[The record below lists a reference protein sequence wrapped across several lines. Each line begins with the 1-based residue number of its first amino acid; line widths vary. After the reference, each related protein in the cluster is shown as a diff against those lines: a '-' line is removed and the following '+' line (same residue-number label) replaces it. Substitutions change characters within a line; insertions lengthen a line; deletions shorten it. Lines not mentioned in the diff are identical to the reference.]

1 MPAELEGKT
10 ALITGAGRGI
20 GAAIATGLAHA
31 GADVVLVARTAEQV
45 DETAD
50 TIRSA
55 VPGVNVRTVHVDL
68 TDPERRP
75 AALHK
80 LHSEGRIDI
89 LINNAATVEPLGAT
103 AQIPLDAV
111 RAAFEINVVVPFA
124 VTAALVP
131 HMVDQGWG
139 RIVNISS
146 SVAGH
151 PASMIGGNVY
161 ASTKAA
167 IEAHSRNLAS
177 ELDGTGV
184 TVNAYRPGGVDTA
197 MQGWIR
203 GQDPERIGSVLRDR
217 FISRYEAGDLISAH
231 ESAARLLDHLL
242 GADADTTGAIWNLGD
257 TLTP

>member
-1 MPAELEGKT
+1 MTAELAGKT

-20 GAAIATGLAHA
+20 GAAIATGLARA
-31 GADVVLVARTAEQV
+31 GADVVLTARTAKQL

-55 VPGVNVRTVHVDL
+55 APGSRVRAVHVDL
-68 TDPERRP
+68 TDNEQRP

-80 LHSEGRIDI
+80 IQTAGHIDI

-103 AQIPLDAV
+103 TQLTPEAV
-111 RAAFEINVVVPFA
+111 SAAFKINVVVPFVMTA
-124 VTAALVP
+124 VFVP
-131 HMVDQGWG
+131 SMIDAGWG

-161 ASTKAA
+161 AATKAA
-167 IEAHSRNLAS
+167 IEAHSRNLAA
-177 ELDGTGV
+177 ELTGTGV
-184 TVNAYRPGGVDTA
+184 TVNAYRPGGADTA

-203 GQDPERIGSVLRDR
+203 SQDPERIGSVLRDR

-257 TLTP
+257 TITP

>member
-1 MPAELEGKT
+1 MTAELGGKT

-20 GAAIATGLAHA
+20 GAAIAAGLARA
-31 GADVVLVARTAEQV
+31 GADVVLIARTAEQL

-55 VPGVNVRTVHVDL
+55 VPGSNVRAIPGDL
-68 TDPERRP
+68 ADHERR
-75 AALHK
+75 AAVLHK
-80 LHSEGRIDI
+80 IRSVGHIDI

-103 AQIPLDAV
+103 TQITSEAV

-124 VTAALVP
+124 MTAALVP
-131 HMVDQGWG
+131 GMVDSGWG

-161 ASTKAA
+161 AATKAA
-167 IEAHSRNLAS
+167 IEAHTRNLAA
-177 ELDGTGV
+177 ELAGTGV

-197 MQGWIR
+197 MQSWIR

-217 FISRYEAGDLISAH
+217 FISRYETGDLISAH
-231 ESAARLLDHLL
+231 ESAARLLEHLL

-257 TLTP
+257 TITP

>member
-1 MPAELEGKT
+1 MTAELGGKT

-20 GAAIATGLAHA
+20 GAAIAAGLARA
-31 GADVVLVARTAEQV
+31 GADVVLIARTAEQL

-55 VPGVNVRTVHVDL
+55 VPGSNVRAIPGDL
-68 TDPERRP
+68 ADHERR
-75 AALHK
+75 AAVLHK
-80 LHSEGRIDI
+80 IRSVGHIDI

-103 AQIPLDAV
+103 TQITSEAV

-124 VTAALVP
+124 MTAALVP
-131 HMVDQGWG
+131 GMVDSGWG

-161 ASTKAA
+161 AATKAA
-167 IEAHSRNLAS
+167 IEAHTRNLAA
-177 ELDGTGV
+177 ELAGTGV

-197 MQGWIR
+197 MQSWIR

-217 FISRYEAGDLISAH
+217 FISRYETGDLISAH
-231 ESAARLLDHLL
+231 ESAARLLEPLL

-257 TLTP
+257 TITP